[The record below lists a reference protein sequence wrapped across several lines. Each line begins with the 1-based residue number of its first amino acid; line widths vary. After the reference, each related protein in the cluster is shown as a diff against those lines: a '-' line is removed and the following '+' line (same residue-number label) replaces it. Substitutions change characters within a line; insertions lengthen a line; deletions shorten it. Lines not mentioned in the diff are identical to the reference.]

1 MGEFFEICIHLLII
15 NYQLKTLEMRE
26 AFLRSY
32 SGMGIGRLIWYL
44 VMAEGVYMCCLR
56 RGYAALK
63 RRGLRTFSE
72 WRMIL
77 ESALEK
83 QAILS
88 DVWCW

>member
-56 RGYAALK
+56 SGVCGSK
-63 RRGLRTFSE
+63 KNGFE
-72 WRMIL
+72 DF
-77 ESALEK
+77 
-83 QAILS
+83 Q
-88 DVWCW
+88 